1 MNQHYLVIDYS
12 TGRVY
17 RFQSALP
24 DADEAV
30 EKWAKAHGVRI
41 KDCEWMATP
50 ENFTVET
57 TEDVV

>member
-1 MNQHYLVIDYS
+1 MIRYYLVMDYS
-12 TGRVY
+12 TGCVY

-24 DADEAV
+24 EADKVV

-50 ENFTVET
+50 EDFKVEHT
-57 TEDVV
+57 DDVV